1 MLLSLLMKKQ
11 LILKI
16 KEKKELSG
24 IEDSVVEK
32 TLNNY
37 LEKYRINFEK
47 ISKKEMKLIVKEV
60 RAVLRNIVG
69 QYRASLKSK
78 EKLLNSNS
86 IHKLLSTHSS
96 TKERMPHYTELKEK
110 ISEINPKSILDLG
123 CGLNPIAL
131 ANKKIKYY
139 ASDINEEDLEIIKK
153 YFSKNKFKGQVFVHD
168 LTQTEKTL
176 PKADLCLLFKV
187 LDVIDTKNHTLS
199 KEIIIKT
206 PCKAFLVSFATK
218 KLSGKSMSSPKRFW
232 FENLLM
238 RLKIKFE
245 KFSTN
250 NEVFYFFKKLN

>member
-47 ISKKEMKLIVKEV
+47 ISKKAMKLIVKEV

-153 YFSKNKFKGQVFVHD
+153 YFSKK
-168 LTQTEKTL
+168 
-176 PKADLCLLFKV
+176 
-187 LDVIDTKNHTLS
+187 
-199 KEIIIKT
+199 IIIKT

-238 RLKIKFE
+238 RLKIEFE
-245 KFSTN
+245 KFFTN

>member
-78 EKLLNSNS
+78 EKL
-86 IHKLLSTHSS
+86 
-96 TKERMPHYTELKEK
+96 
-110 ISEINPKSILDLG
+110 SEINPKSILDLG

-153 YFSKNKFKGQVFVHD
+153 YFSKNKFKGQIFVHD

-238 RLKIKFE
+238 RLKIEFE
-245 KFSTN
+245 KFFTN